1 MQPEPPARWHFP
13 STGFGQETVQDS
25 ATTNFRDS
33 PLDKFVREIL
43 QNSTDA
49 HDHNAVGPVEV
60 TFREVVYPSELF
72 GAAELLRHAEAAK
85 REAEKEEQG
94 KQGKL
99 AQQYAAVCETLRSDT
114 IRCLEISDRN
124 TTGLSGGKWEALLIK
139 AGSVKKDGR
148 GSGGG
153 NGVGKNAV
161 FNISAAKTAF
171 YYTCYQNG
179 AGRRRHRR
187 EQWMGKSMLSVHQ
200 LAGEDE
206 RRQHIGFYRP
216 DAQSHEAVEGD
227 AIPAEFRMKTAPG
240 QPNTPPNGT
249 TVTVLGFQPQ
259 TDSWM
264 PEIAQSAAANFF
276 YAIHNETLIVN

>member
-13 STGFGQETVQDS
+13 STGFGQEIVQDS

-49 HDHNAVGPVEV
+49 RDHNAVGPVEV
-60 TFREVVYPSELF
+60 TFREVVYPAELF
-72 GAAELLRHAEAAK
+72 GAAELLRHAEAA
-85 REAEKEEQG
+85 REAA
-94 KQGKL
+94 KQEADGKL
-99 AQQYAAVCETLRSDT
+99 EQQYAAVCQTLDSDT

-139 AGSVKKDGR
+139 AGAVKKDHR

-153 NGVGKNAV
+153 YGIGKNAV
-161 FNISAAKTAF
+161 FNLSAAKTAF

-179 AGRRRHRR
+179 AGRRRHRM
-187 EQWMGKSMLSVHQ
+187 EKWMGKSMLSTHE
-200 LAGEDE
+200 LDGD

-216 DAQSHEAVEGD
+216 NLNSHAAVQGD
-227 AIPAEFRMKTAPG
+227 AIPAQFRMKTAPG

-249 TVTVLGFQPQ
+249 TVTVLGFAPQ
-259 TDSWM
+259 TDAWM
-264 PEIAQSAAANFF
+264 PEIAKSAAANFF
-276 YAIHNETLIVN
+276 FAIHNETLMVN